1 MILENS
7 KIKIFKKTDILS
19 TRFKTGALF
28 FILEKHGNIKRQFM
42 TKYAVRTLKTCK
54 NWSGFETRFWL
65 CRGVLKEDLRKVL
78 KGVFCFFVIL
88 VGRKGGNLRVKST
101 KTDRC

>member
-28 FILEKHGNIKRQFM
+28 FILEKHGKIKRQFW

-54 NWSGFETRFWL
+54 KQSGFEARFWL
-65 CRGVLKEDLRKVL
+65 CRGVLNVDFSEVL
-78 KGVFCFFVIL
+78 KGVFVSWRI
-88 VGRKGGNLRVKST
+88 
-101 KTDRC
+101 

>member
-28 FILEKHGNIKRQFM
+28 FILEKHGKIKRQFW
-42 TKYAVRTLKTCK
+42 TKYAVRTLKIRK
-54 NWSGFETRFWL
+54 KLSDFDAPFWFGVGGFAWISVRF
-65 CRGVLKEDLRKVL
+65 
-78 KGVFCFFVIL
+78 
-88 VGRKGGNLRVKST
+88 
-101 KTDRC
+101 

>member
-28 FILEKHGNIKRQFM
+28 FILEKHSNIKRQFW
-42 TKYAVRTLKTCK
+42 TKYAVRTLKSCK
-54 NWSGFETRFWL
+54 KQSGLEARFCL
-65 CRGVLKEDLRKVL
+65 CCGVLNADLRKVL
-78 KGVFCFFVIL
+78 KGVFV
-88 VGRKGGNLRVKST
+88 SS
-101 KTDRC
+101 

>member
-28 FILEKHGNIKRQFM
+28 FILEKHSKIKRQFW
-42 TKYAVRTLKTCK
+42 TKYAIRTLKTCK
-54 NWSGFETRFWL
+54 KLSDFDAPFWL
-65 CRGVLKEDLRKVL
+65 CSGVLHVDLRKVL
-78 KGVFCFFVIL
+78 KDVYV
-88 VGRKGGNLRVKST
+88 SS
-101 KTDRC
+101 

>member
-28 FILEKHGNIKRQFM
+28 FILENMAISKDNFGQNMRLEH
-42 TKYAVRTLKTCK
+42 
-54 NWSGFETRFWL
+54 
-65 CRGVLKEDLRKVL
+65 
-78 KGVFCFFVIL
+78 
-88 VGRKGGNLRVKST
+88 
-101 KTDRC
+101 